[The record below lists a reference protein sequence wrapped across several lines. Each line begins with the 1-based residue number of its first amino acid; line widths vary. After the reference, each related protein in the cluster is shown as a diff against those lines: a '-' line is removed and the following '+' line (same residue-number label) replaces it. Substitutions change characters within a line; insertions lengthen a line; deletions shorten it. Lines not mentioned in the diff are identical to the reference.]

1 MFESIENSGYGIL
14 IFGVVGSVL
23 GIVLV
28 KLLTAVTHK
37 DSHEVHVFKLL
48 FNKSN
53 SKRDET
59 DHTYL
64 LILSCAYTLG
74 MMMLTCT
81 SVLTFL
87 LIRLNVADAFYS
99 LVAVFIAT
107 VMCLYGVIKGID
119 SINELLDIH
128 LQRKDAPHNVK
139 MKEAL

>member
-1 MFESIENSGYGIL
+1 MLESIENSGYGIL
-14 IFGVVGSVL
+14 ILGTIGSII

-28 KLLTAVTHK
+28 KILTAVTHK
-37 DSHEVHVFKLL
+37 ESHEVHVFKLL

-64 LILSCAYTLG
+64 MIVSCAYTLG
-74 MMMLTCT
+74 MLMLTCT
-81 SVLTFL
+81 SVMTFL
-87 LIRLNVADAFYS
+87 VIRINVSQAFYS

-128 LQRKDAPHNVK
+128 LQQKDPVSGASA
-139 MKEAL
+139 KEA